1 MNLNQLRYFVSV
13 AESGSFTKAAS
24 FHYISQTAI
33 TQQIHVLEEN
43 IGAKLLDRNTR
54 PVSLTSA
61 GKVFLKEARE
71 ILSKVDTALL
81 RTREATTGLEGE
93 LRIGFTKGYEH
104 SDLPKALRIFHNE
117 YPNVLISCYRCD
129 TDMLAAGLMSGEY
142 DVIFTW
148 DSTNLRE
155 EEKICLENYESVPL
169 RVAVYASHPL
179 AHRKE
184 LTRRDLKNENILFMS
199 PSGTGDSFGDAYYI
213 RLYHEAGYQPNIILR
228 SNDIESI
235 LMMVAAEEGISIVPE
250 YTHPWDVGT
259 ENVVF
264 VPLAG
269 EGETEEILVAWRKND
284 SQPALMHFIENL
296 PGIRNKPDTTFV

>member
-13 AESGSFTKAAS
+13 CETGSFTKAAANH
-24 FHYISQTAI
+24 FISQTAI
-33 TQQIHVLEEN
+33 TQQIHALEETV
-43 IGAKLLDRNTR
+43 GAKLIDRNSR
-54 PVSLTSA
+54 PVSMTSA

-71 ILSKVDTALL
+71 ILAKMDAALL

-93 LRIGFTKGYEH
+93 IRLGFTKGYEH
-104 SDLPKALRIFHNE
+104 SDLPRYLSAFHQQ
-117 YPNVLISCYRCD
+117 YPNVLVSCYRCD
-129 TDMLAAGLMSGEY
+129 TDMLAAGLATGDY

-148 DSTNLRE
+148 DSTNLRKE
-155 EEKICLENYESVPL
+155 EDLSMRVMERVPL
-169 RVAVYASHPL
+169 RVALYANHPL
-179 AHRKE
+179 ARKKE
-184 LTRRDLKNENILFMS
+184 LTRKDLKQENILFMS
-199 PSGTGDSFGDAYYI
+199 PSGTGDSFGDAFYI
-213 RLYHEAGYQPNIILR
+213 RLYIEAGYQPNIILR

-269 EGETEEILVAWRKND
+269 ENETEEILVVWRKND
-284 SQPALMHFIENL
+284 INPVLKHFIEEL
-296 PGIRNKPDTTFV
+296 PKVQ